1 MLSSN
6 VPMPKRRQYPQPVF
20 SQTLAGHTVWD
31 RLVDLVTVIWLGM
44 FFANIASPG
53 LIPASLEIGLL
64 SVFVADLVVKART
77 APNLRTFVRTRWTD
91 ILMVVPYFR
100 VLRILRLTRLLRLL
114 RATRVARVGRFPGL
128 KALEAFKR
136 RIIRLT
142 KRR

>member
-1 MLSSN
+1 M
-6 VPMPKRRQYPQPVF
+6 
-20 SQTLAGHTVWD
+20 WD
-31 RLVDLVTVIWLGM
+31 RFVDLVTVIWLGM
-44 FFANIASPG
+44 FFTNIASPG

-64 SVFVADLVVKART
+64 SVFVGDLVVKART
-77 APNLRTFVRTRWTD
+77 EPNLRTFVRTRWSD

-100 VLRILRLTRLLRLL
+100 VFRILRLTRLLGLL

-136 RIIRLT
+136 RIIRLA